1 MKGNCSSLCKKTDV
15 EGGLCLTGN
24 QTYWGS
30 EEEVFICNKCM
41 KKLDK
46 ANEDK
51 PFKDKRVEEFLKRTL
66 DPVFFE
72 ALKETFKD
80 MTFEEFTVISDSVD
94 EYIEQGE
101 EQEIL
106 EELELD
112 LEELELLDDLI

>member
-1 MKGNCSSLCKKTDV
+1 
-15 EGGLCLTGN
+15 
-24 QTYWGS
+24 
-30 EEEVFICNKCM
+30 M